1 MRYFPLFLL
10 AAPALTLA
18 GPFAEVGVGAKFG
31 NCDCNRLDNPVGVVA
46 VGYRVPKTRLSLE
59 GEHRSSL
66 VEKDYGQNLVSIRYR
81 WEGKD

>member
-59 GEHRSSL
+59 VEHRSSL